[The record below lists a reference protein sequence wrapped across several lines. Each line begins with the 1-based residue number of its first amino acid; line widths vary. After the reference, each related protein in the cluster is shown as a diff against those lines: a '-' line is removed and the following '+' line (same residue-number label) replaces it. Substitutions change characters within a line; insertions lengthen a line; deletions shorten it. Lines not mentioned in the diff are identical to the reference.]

1 MSNKIAVASG
11 VVAIA
16 TGVVGLAGAS
26 MGLLDKFQG
35 KGDADPAAALRNAP
49 DVIDGYMS
57 GPAFVEAWSKG
68 VLCSNWDASAESC
81 MSTMEI
87 SQRSNTSVRST
98 EDISY
103 LIDDGSA
110 TADAV
115 LAGVEAELAGYGHT
129 EQTEY
134 TITRTGI
141 CASNAVLAQGALSAA
156 PYGILADGSDY
167 PTLSD
172 EAAEDYRQA
181 LSAEYASA
189 AVGGEQCWRFKR
201 SADGR
206 TFTSQVFMGD
216 VAQPNTEMTYVLLP
230 TGTSVAI
237 WAGAPETAGEGV

>member
-1 MSNKIAVASG
+1 MSNKIAVTSG

-26 MGLLDKFQG
+26 MGLLEKFQG

-68 VLCSNWDASAESC
+68 VLCNGWDASAETC
-81 MSTMEI
+81 ASTMEI
-87 SQRSNTSVRST
+87 MQRSSTSVRST

-103 LIDDGSA
+103 PIDDGSA

-115 LAGVEAELAGYGHT
+115 LAGVEMELSGYGHT
-129 EQTEY
+129 EEAEY

-167 PTLSD
+167 PALSE
-172 EAAEDYRQA
+172 EAAEAYRQA
-181 LSAEYASA
+181 LSAYYASV

-201 SADGR
+201 AADGR
-206 TFTSQVFMGD
+206 TFNGQVFIGD
-216 VAQPNTEMTYVLLP
+216 VAQPNSEVTYTLLP
-230 TGTSVAI
+230 TGTAVGISP
-237 WAGAPETAGEGV
+237 GASETAEEGA